1 MAITKVGCMKSSKK
15 KQKDIHLK
23 NSINYILNPM
33 KLGTAN
39 LAGGINCPLEIAYEQ
54 MKATKEMFQKTGGR
68 QGYSLII
75 SLKPGEGTPEIMYD
89 IAIRYAEIF
98 LKGKYEAVVAVHT
111 DRAHLHAHIVFN
123 SIDMTKGYKFQYH
136 NGDWKNILQP
146 ITNQLCTE
154 YGLEIMPAE
163 YSEDPKNMSR
173 PEWEREQ
180 SYTTLIK
187 DDAFYCALLA
197 ESEPHFIF
205 LLKSLGYDVKEGKHI
220 AVKAPGMKRFKRIDT
235 IDEQL
240 SRENLDTLIC
250 YGDSKSARPKV
261 NTFNPIYVK
270 RAKLSQF
277 QKKYYA
283 RMYRLRLIE
292 KKRFHYK
299 SAYYYES
306 IKQMHL
312 LQEEYLLVVNND
324 VNSFTDLLHLT
335 NKLQQDLKEVEAE
348 QKQMYSNHGIE
359 KRKCKEVEDFE
370 KFRSNEPEYKCELK
384 ALKVQKGKIKDQI
397 QIADRCYKKELS
409 RAEEVLERMIPVG
422 DMEDIGDI
430 YDVDVPENPYKEAA
444 VKVEEVIAP
453 KQIAPVVE
461 AVIEPMIEPK
471 SIIIPESVIKPITE
485 IVDVVENEEKISFEI
500 EENLVDITQSTVE
513 EIMELPKTLG
523 EYQRLSLQE
532 KAERFP
538 FERYTDDK
546 AFNYFIGYLTEIGSN
561 MGFSEAYDEFAE
573 ISQCYDKMQEQK
585 LVEHEVEKS
594 MYLCDEM
601 GMSSELFKQASAD
614 IRAMVFH
621 LEELDYKVGIKV
633 YRGVLEKLGIQKDL
647 MEVYEE
653 FDEVYKESV
662 TDKKKDEKE
671 WRR

>member
-33 KLGTAN
+33 KLGIAN

-89 IAIRYAEIF
+89 IAMRFAEIF

-123 SIDMTKGYKFQYH
+123 SIDMTEGYKFQYH

-146 ITNQLCTE
+146 ITNQLCEE

-180 SYTTLIK
+180 SYSTLIK
-187 DDAFYCALLA
+187 DDAFYCALMA

-240 SRENLDTLIC
+240 SRENLDTLIR
-250 YGDSKSARPKV
+250 YEDSKSARPKV
-261 NTFNPIYVK
+261 NTFNPINVK

-283 RMYRLRLIE
+283 RMYRMRLIE

-370 KFRSNEPEYKCELK
+370 KFRSNEPEYKRELE
-384 ALKVQKGKIKDQI
+384 ALKERKGKINDQI

-430 YDVDVPENPYKEAA
+430 YDVEVPENPYKE
-444 VKVEEVIAP
+444 V
-453 KQIAPVVE
+453 VVE
-461 AVIEPMIEPK
+461 VEAIIEPMIEPE
-471 SIIIPESVIKPITE
+471 SMVVPESVIKPITE
-485 IVDVVENEEKISFEI
+485 VADVVDNEAEISFEI
-500 EENLVDITQSTVE
+500 EENFVDITQSTAE
-513 EIMELPKTLG
+513 ETMELPKTLG

-538 FERYTDDK
+538 FERYTEDK
-546 AFNYFIGYLTEIGSN
+546 SFNYFMSYLTEIGSN
-561 MGFSEAYDEFAE
+561 MEFSEAYDEFAE
-573 ISQCYDKMQEQK
+573 ISECYDKMQEQK

-594 MYLCDEM
+594 MYLCEAM

-614 IRAMVFH
+614 IKAMVFR
-621 LEELDYKVGIKV
+621 LGELDYKVGIKV

-671 WRR
+671 WRK

>member
-1 MAITKVGCMKSSKK
+1 MAITKVGCMKASKK

-33 KLGTAN
+33 KLGIAN

-89 IAIRYAEIF
+89 IAMRFAEIF

-123 SIDMTKGYKFQYH
+123 SIDMTEGYKFQYH

-146 ITNQLCTE
+146 ITNQLCEE

-180 SYTTLIK
+180 SYSTLIK

-205 LLKSLGYDVKEGKHI
+205 LLKSLGYDVKEGKHV

-240 SRENLDTLIC
+240 SRENLDTLIR

-335 NKLQQDLKEVEAE
+335 NKLQQDLKEVETE
-348 QKQMYSNHGIE
+348 QNQMYSNHGIE

-370 KFRSNEPEYKCELK
+370 KFRSNEPEYKRELE
-384 ALKVQKGKIKDQI
+384 ALKERKGKINDQI

-409 RAEEVLERMIPVG
+409 RAEEVLERTIPVG

-430 YDVDVPENPYKEAA
+430 YDVEVPENPYKE
-444 VKVEEVIAP
+444 V
-453 KQIAPVVE
+453 VVE
-461 AVIEPMIEPK
+461 VEAIIEPMIEPE
-471 SIIIPESVIKPITE
+471 SMVVPESVIKPITE
-485 IVDVVENEEKISFEI
+485 VADVVDNEAEISFEI
-500 EENLVDITQSTVE
+500 EENFVDITQSTAE
-513 EIMELPKTLG
+513 ETMELPKTLG

-538 FERYTDDK
+538 FERYTEDK
-546 AFNYFIGYLTEIGSN
+546 SFNYFMSYLTEIGSN
-561 MGFSEAYDEFAE
+561 MEFSEAYDEFAE
-573 ISQCYDKMQEQK
+573 ISECYDKMQEQK

-594 MYLCDEM
+594 MYLCEAM

-614 IRAMVFH
+614 IKAMVFR
-621 LEELDYKVGIKV
+621 LGELDYKVGIKV

-671 WRR
+671 WRK